1 MKIAFKMYIYLLFF
15 SDCLGVLTSGVDE
28 IIDPPTCL
36 NINSEPGAS
45 NHSTVIWF
53 LSNERW
59 LWLSLPPNITLS
71 YGENIPSKPIVITT
85 IDLYYFC

>member
-59 LWLSLPPNITLS
+59 LRPLPPNITLS
-71 YGENIPSKPIVITT
+71 YEKNIKSKPIVIMT